1 MENLLQIGMVVN
13 QGKTELIVYTKNK
26 QCPEIQISLD
36 NGILLSSTRKM
47 KALGIYFD
55 YRLKWNEHIHELR
68 RRTVCIINGLRII
81 RRKLSF
87 KQSVPAVT
95 AQALSIIYYASS
107 AWLTKS
113 LGRKE
118 MGMLERIHLKA
129 LRVIVSDYR

>member
-87 KQSVPAVT
+87 KQSV
-95 AQALSIIYYASS
+95 ALSIIYYASS